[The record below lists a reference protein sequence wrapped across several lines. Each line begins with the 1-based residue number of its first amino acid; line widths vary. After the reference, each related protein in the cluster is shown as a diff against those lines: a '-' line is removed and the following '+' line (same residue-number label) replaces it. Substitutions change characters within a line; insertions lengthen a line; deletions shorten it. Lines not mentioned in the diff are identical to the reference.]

1 MIKELHIA
9 AQYLAA
15 AAISFVEKK
24 DDDSHTNLGW
34 SNESLTLSTR
44 SLNSNGDK
52 LALDFSSY
60 SLVWNTTSGVI
71 SSLGLDKVTH
81 NQVLE
86 WINLQLKGR
95 EYDSSYKY
103 SLHYDIGYGIDI
115 DNYSFPEANNEELQ
129 KIANH
134 LNVAQSAMQ
143 DILEKKKLNSEIR
156 VWPHHFD
163 LGAYTVISE
172 TLSLGFGLAIPD
184 SGIDDFYY
192 YISGYKGN
200 DTLETKN
207 FQKLE
212 NGEWQT
218 GEWKAGTLRACD
230 VNIEKAIGFL
240 SNTIATFR
248 KHYS

>member
-15 AAISFVEKK
+15 SAINFVEKK
-24 DDDSHTNLGW
+24 EDDSHTNLSW
-34 SNESLTLSTR
+34 SSESSTLFSR
-44 SLNSNGDK
+44 PLNLAGDK
-52 LALDFSSY
+52 LALDFSSF
-60 SLVWNTTSGVI
+60 SLVWYSNKEI
-71 SSLGLDKVTH
+71 FNSLGLDKVTH
-81 NQVLE
+81 NQALD
-86 WINLQLKGR
+86 WINFQLKANGFN
-95 EYDSSYKY
+95 SKLNY
-103 SLHYDIGYGIDI
+103 SFHYDLGYEIKMD
-115 DNYSFPEANNEELQ
+115 DYSFPEADQKELQ
-129 KIANH
+129 KISNYFS
-134 LNVAQSAMQ
+134 VAQSAMQ
-143 DILEKKKLNSEIR
+143 KVLEKQNLASDIK

-163 LGAYTVISE
+163 LGAYVVISE

-218 GEWKAGTLRACD
+218 GEWKAGTLRASK
-230 VNIEKAIGFL
+230 VNVEKAVEFL

-248 KHYS
+248 EHYD